1 MNLNYAALAALQI
14 VFNLL
19 MAYARSF
26 AQHDRK
32 QRLHCLPIKAIA
44 RWNTD
49 ENRNYL
55 NSEHS
60 TLLLFPRSIDFH
72 RSAGNPIPPRAE
84 DYFSVILLSFPRTI
98 FIKISQ
104 FLCGYAE
111 RPAAGPKIW

>member
-44 RWNTD
+44 R
-49 ENRNYL
+49 
-55 NSEHS
+55 
-60 TLLLFPRSIDFH
+60 
-72 RSAGNPIPPRAE
+72 
-84 DYFSVILLSFPRTI
+84 
-98 FIKISQ
+98 
-104 FLCGYAE
+104 
-111 RPAAGPKIW
+111 